1 MKDVFK
7 KNQSA
12 YDRIVLEFAK
22 RNHVDL
28 DGDLLKLAQKLV
40 RHVGP
45 DGHILDIGCGTGR
58 DMAYFESQG
67 IAVTGLD
74 LSTGMLA
81 FARKEVHGGL
91 ALMNM
96 CQLGFQT
103 ASFEGAWSSA
113 SLLHVPKQAAP
124 TALQEM
130 RRILKLGGMLIL
142 IVQEGNTETWEEAY
156 LPGIKRF
163 FVRYQADEM
172 KNMLASNG
180 FFIRATDS
188 YNGDNKRVWLSF
200 ICISE

>member
-12 YDRIVLEFAK
+12 YDRIALEFAK

-28 DGDLLKLAQKLV
+28 DGDLLTLAQKLV

-81 FARKEVHGGL
+81 FARKEVM
-91 ALMNM
+91 A
-96 CQLGFQT
+96 
-103 ASFEGAWSSA
+103 A
-113 SLLHVPKQAAP
+113 SL
-124 TALQEM
+124 
-130 RRILKLGGMLIL
+130 
-142 IVQEGNTETWEEAY
+142 
-156 LPGIKRF
+156 
-163 FVRYQADEM
+163 
-172 KNMLASNG
+172 
-180 FFIRATDS
+180 
-188 YNGDNKRVWLSF
+188 
-200 ICISE
+200 